1 MGASRLFAPHFL
13 RTFGLGIC
21 CLGGSLAC
29 VEPENPC
36 DPQSERS
43 VRQTASLSGIVLD
56 QDERPVAGVTVL
68 VNEASKTT
76 VSAEDGTFSV
86 VDLLPNDGEEGYEVS
101 AVPMPPL
108 LGGVVRT
115 EPVGCREEITDIELR
130 VARPPAT
137 PATDWLQ
144 ATSDER
150 LLVGFPSVIDEDQ
163 SEESPSY
170 RYQVELRV
178 PFGNWQKALLTCDS
192 EAAGRPWAAIDP
204 TAAEYGMTVS
214 DACAEHLCL
223 SYADAAPV
231 LDAPSARC
239 AQVVGIE
246 DTSSESG
253 FSPLERNGSYL
264 VRVVSERSS
273 DLDITSQRLPA
284 VLSSPEMNSAT
295 DVTLIP
301 TAWNEVPLAP
311 EPAVHNERSA
321 ELDVHCIYG
330 FNQGRFAMIDPS
342 GGQGGIRMLSFAE
355 TVSNFDGNDE
365 VAEDA
370 LVFSEEETRSADAEL
385 ASESGQ
391 ALAILSHGSSM
402 RILRH
407 LHDENGESSGIKI
420 EKISLG
426 DASNLASGSLE
437 EFRFHWNFSRL

>member
-1 MGASRLFAPHFL
+1 
-13 RTFGLGIC
+13 
-21 CLGGSLAC
+21 
-29 VEPENPC
+29 
-36 DPQSERS
+36 
-43 VRQTASLSGIVLD
+43 
-56 QDERPVAGVTVL
+56 
-68 VNEASKTT
+68 
-76 VSAEDGTFSV
+76 
-86 VDLLPNDGEEGYEVS
+86 
-101 AVPMPPL
+101 
-108 LGGVVRT
+108 
-115 EPVGCREEITDIELR
+115 
-130 VARPPAT
+130 
-137 PATDWLQ
+137 
-144 ATSDER
+144 
-150 LLVGFPSVIDEDQ
+150 
-163 SEESPSY
+163 
-170 RYQVELRV
+170 
-178 PFGNWQKALLTCDS
+178 
-192 EAAGRPWAAIDP
+192 
-204 TAAEYGMTVS
+204 MTVS

-437 EFRFHWNFSRL
+437 EPRFHWNFSRLQFRGFEWLGAYDTTESGNPPDAYLLYFKRGFLLVERESNWHAEGASLANNFDRLGRFADYLGTSVSELTLPGFSAGLCGDLQDGGGQAQEIDESGNPLRVTRVCVNLTRLTGDEVDLGSLALLSAAEGETQPYETVHVFSDAQKDRVLVFPTDALLGQGTTSLMESMQEVSVG